1 MGTKPHPK
9 MGFFVHG
16 AAVKPVPTSGT
27 RRTKERRAMG
37 LFGRRKKVEEESA
50 RCPLCREC
58 VPDGAD
64 ECRMCGA
71 DLKALG
77 LSTPRAAA

>member
-1 MGTKPHPK
+1 
-9 MGFFVHG
+9 
-16 AAVKPVPTSGT
+16 
-27 RRTKERRAMG
+27 MG
-37 LFGRRKKVEEESA
+37 LFRKQKVEDEPE
-50 RCPLCREC
+50 RCPLCRER

-77 LSTPRAAA
+77 LSKRGLRAA

>member
-1 MGTKPHPK
+1 
-9 MGFFVHG
+9 
-16 AAVKPVPTSGT
+16 
-27 RRTKERRAMG
+27 MG